1 MNDRKQNAN
10 STKNNRINIIK
21 TTYSNSFKGNINR

>member
-1 MNDRKQNAN
+1 MLIAQKIIER
-10 STKNNRINIIK
+10 NNRINIIK